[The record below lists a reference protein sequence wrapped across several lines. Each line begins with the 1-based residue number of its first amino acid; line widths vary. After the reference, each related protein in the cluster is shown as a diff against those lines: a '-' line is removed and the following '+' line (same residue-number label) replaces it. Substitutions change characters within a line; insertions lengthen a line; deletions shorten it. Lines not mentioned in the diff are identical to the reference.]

1 MQFTSRETAMNRNEN
16 PIEKGEVASPDEAE
30 MLGAFDE
37 DAVSDDDAIA
47 AASDPAVSASDALA
61 GRLVVPSAQ

>member
-1 MQFTSRETAMNRNEN
+1 MNRKEN
-16 PIEKGEVASPDEAE
+16 AVETGEVASPDEAE

-47 AASDPAVSASDALA
+47 AAGDPAISASDVLA
-61 GRLVVPSAQ
+61 GRLVAMSAQ